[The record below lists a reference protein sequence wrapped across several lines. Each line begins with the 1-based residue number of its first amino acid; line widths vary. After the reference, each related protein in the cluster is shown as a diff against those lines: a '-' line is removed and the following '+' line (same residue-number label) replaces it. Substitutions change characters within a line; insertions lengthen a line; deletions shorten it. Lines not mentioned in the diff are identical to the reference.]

1 MGKRDEPNVPAPF
14 GIERPEGLID
24 DGSQSPDAIRL
35 NANPF
40 IDEGVRRSPPLQ
52 GLGSAVEL
60 LRMGRSFK
68 EVTHRNYRDRR
79 QCSSGVGFKDRI
91 FKGLVL
97 TTGRIMPRFR

>member
-14 GIERPEGLID
+14 GMGRPEGLID
-24 DGSQSPDAIRL
+24 DRSQSPDAVRL

-40 IDEGVRRSPPLQ
+40 FDEGVRRSPPFQ

-68 EVTHRNYRDRR
+68 EVAHRNNRDLR